1 MKKVTL
7 SRIFISVKLALADD
21 PEKIALLKSSR
32 LTPKQVIKCALTK
45 DPQLRKAAELYL
57 YSNPEVLLEGTKT
70 LVEYTIKGRARA
82 RDLICDFWLL
92 TFRKKVIEEL
102 SPWLQSEKTEK
113 NLYVYDGKKT
123 DFLGHAHLGPMW
135 EVRFI
140 TVTSYVERK
149 RAKET
154 LEKLLDLSKG
164 KIRQRIQELLDHAPE
179 METAVIGEPTVTE
192 EDNRINFYSNRDEKL
207 WK

>member
-1 MKKVTL
+1 MKKVQL
-7 SRIFISVKLALADD
+7 RRILISVKLALADS
-21 PEKIALLKSSR
+21 PEKIVLLKRGR

-57 YSNPEVLLEGTKT
+57 YNNPEVLLEGTKT
-70 LVEYTIKGRARA
+70 LVEYTVKGRARA

-102 SPWLQSEKTEK
+102 SPWLQSETTEK
-113 NLYVYDGKKT
+113 HLYVYNAKKS
-123 DFLGHAHLGPMW
+123 DLLGHAHLGPIW

-140 TVTSYVERK
+140 TVTSYPERK
-149 RAKET
+149 RARET
-154 LEKLLDLSKG
+154 LEKLLSLSQGRIK
-164 KIRQRIQELLDHAPE
+164 QRIQELLDHAPE
-179 METAVIGEPTVTE
+179 METAEIGKPTVTE
-192 EDNRINFYSNRDEKL
+192 EDNRINFYSCRDEKL

>member
-70 LVEYTIKGRARA
+70 LVEYTVKGRARA

-92 TFRKKVIEEL
+92 TFRKRVIEEL

-113 NLYVYDGKKT
+113 NLYVYKAKKS
-123 DFLGHAHLGPMW
+123 DLIGHAHLGPMW

-140 TVTSYVERK
+140 TVTSYPERK
-149 RAKET
+149 RARET
-154 LEKLLDLSKG
+154 LEKLLSLSQG
-164 KIRQRIQELLDHAPE
+164 RLRQSIQELLDHAPE
-179 METAVIGEPTVTE
+179 METAVIGEPTITE
-192 EDNRINFYSNRDEKL
+192 QDNRIGFYSSRKERL

>member
-1 MKKVTL
+1 MKKIQL
-7 SRIFISVKLALADD
+7 SRILISVKLAFAAD
-21 PEKIALLKSSR
+21 PEKIALLKSGR

-70 LVEYTIKGRARA
+70 LVEYTVKGRARA

-92 TFRKKVIEEL
+92 TFRKRVIEEL

-113 NLYVYDGKKT
+113 NLYVYDAKKS
-123 DFLGHAHLGPMW
+123 DLLGHAHLGPIW

-149 RAKET
+149 RVGET
-154 LEKLLDLSKG
+154 LEKLLSLSQGRLK
-164 KIRQRIQELLDHAPE
+164 QRIQELLDHAPV
-179 METAVIGEPTVTE
+179 METTEIGEPTVTE
-192 EDNRINFYSNRDEKL
+192 EDNRIEFYSCRKEKL